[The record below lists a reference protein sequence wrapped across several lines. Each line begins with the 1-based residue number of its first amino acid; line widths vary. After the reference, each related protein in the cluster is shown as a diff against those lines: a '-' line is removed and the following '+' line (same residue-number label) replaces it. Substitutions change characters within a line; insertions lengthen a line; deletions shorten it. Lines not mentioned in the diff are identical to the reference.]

1 MISNKPKN
9 KTKKNEMFQWNMQ
22 KPAYIVTEEKPRDL
36 DAITTNLALSD
47 LISNAL
53 PDIKTKDATNNKT
66 GLMTIGENVGI
77 FFKSWTNEFQLKKNL
92 KKTKLKGKNRKQN
105 NQTKIFLALLTFITY
120 YHYHHIPS
128 LILVV

>member
-1 MISNKPKN
+1 MISNKSKK
-9 KTKKNEMFQWNMQ
+9 KTKKCFNE
-22 KPAYIVTEEKPRDL
+22 KCKKLAYIVTEEKPRDL

-77 FFKSWTNEFQLKKNL
+77 FFFFKF
-92 KKTKLKGKNRKQN
+92 
-105 NQTKIFLALLTFITY
+105 
-120 YHYHHIPS
+120 
-128 LILVV
+128 

>member
-1 MISNKPKN
+1 
-9 KTKKNEMFQWNMQ
+9 MQ

-77 FFKSWTNEFQLKKNL
+77 FFKS
-92 KKTKLKGKNRKQN
+92 
-105 NQTKIFLALLTFITY
+105 
-120 YHYHHIPS
+120 
-128 LILVV
+128 